1 MHTGSENFAIF
12 DQWVNSA
19 YYRMGEWYQDME
31 KFLWML
37 IRQMVTL
44 ALPVTLTAPNH
55 SYFVSFSVIFPIFGT
70 EVWHLMSA

>member
-1 MHTGSENFAIF
+1 
-12 DQWVNSA
+12 
-19 YYRMGEWYQDME
+19 MGEWYQDME

-70 EVWHLMSA
+70 EVWHLMSV